1 MNMKTRFN
9 DYMSF
14 FHEQASSDEADSVV
28 VSVVCVFPFIMLM
41 LGWSVDF
48 SKNVVIRSDL
58 EEIALESVQ
67 AAIRAQD
74 GIGNVECTN
83 TDWLN
88 YNEAVNA
95 VKAGRSSYGSATKLA
110 LKTYLIKTGR
120 ATDADFSGAV
130 ESDLKGGIYNGG
142 GSRANV
148 NKVAADNDSKEV
160 ATYRFA
166 GDDTDYGPRAFRIK
180 ITCSNAADRANLRHD
195 AASEELA
202 NQIGTRKDRVDT
214 VSISVKDWTSNVFL
228 SMPLFNDS
236 RYMDSDGINMDDVIH
251 SDNDNTQVQR
261 FNIEQSA
268 ISTWSSTSLNAGGT
282 KIN

>member
-14 FHEQASSDEADSVV
+14 FQQQASSDEADSVV

-41 LGWSVDF
+41 MGWSVDF

-58 EEIALESVQ
+58 DEIALESVQ

-74 GIGNVECTN
+74 GIGGVECTN

-95 VKAGRSSYGSATKLA
+95 VKAGRNYGSATKLA
-110 LKTYLIKTGR
+110 LKTYLMKTGR
-120 ATDADFSGAV
+120 ATDADFSGAA
-130 ESDLKGGIYNGG
+130 ENDLKGGIYNGA
-142 GSRANV
+142 GSRTNV

-166 GDDTDYGPRAFRIK
+166 GNDTDYGPRAFRIK
-180 ITCSNAADRANLRHD
+180 ITCSNAADRANVRQD

-214 VSISVKDWTSNVFL
+214 VSISVKDWTSNIFL
-228 SMPLFNDS
+228 SMPMFNDS
-236 RYMDSDGINMDDVIH
+236 RDMDSDGINMNDVIQ
-251 SDNDNTQVQR
+251 SDDDNTQVQR
-261 FNIEQSA
+261 FNIEKSA

-282 KIN
+282 KVN